1 MVLLE
6 AALLLSGQLVLVHPL
21 IFFLRQSL
29 VGISHSLGLHLD
41 AREFL
46 NRFGLLI
53 THDRHEHL
61 SLIHDVGNLL
71 DFAAQ
76 LEKRGIRVVV
86 IAAAD
91 GRLLISLL
99 VLIRGVVLTA
109 TAFYEDSLLGSR
121 GLKLE
126 KLGRHQMGLLPL
138 HVRRKRSRRVRSCRT
153 IDCCGIHRRCG
164 RRAYSA

>member
-99 VLIRGVVLTA
+99 VLIRGVVLAA
-109 TAFYEDSLLGSR
+109 TAFYEDSLLGSC

-126 KLGRHQMGLLPL
+126 NLGWNQVRLLSL
-138 HVRRKRSRRVRSCRT
+138 TVRKCSR
-153 IDCCGIHRRCG
+153 
-164 RRAYSA
+164 